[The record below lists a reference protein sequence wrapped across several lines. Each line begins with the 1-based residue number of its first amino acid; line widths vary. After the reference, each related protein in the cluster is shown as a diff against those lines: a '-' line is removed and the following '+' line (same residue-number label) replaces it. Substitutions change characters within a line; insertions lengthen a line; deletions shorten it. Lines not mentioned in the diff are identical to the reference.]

1 MLAKFLLWLFLR
13 RQMLRSLWLL
23 LRRLW
28 LLLRRQRQG
37 VILPGN
43 LCIAAWYLHL
53 QSSTLQPFAASC
65 SFNVSPFSLLS
76 PSPWRRHPSRP
87 PSLTAGALGCP
98 WRVSSETPCG
108 LHWSQ
113 MAPAATALR
122 CNSAPYRSVATAFR
136 QAIAIRHKRRFPK
149 PQTSSLELQ
158 LQAVLSLK
166 KHPQGQQAPPHPML
180 VPSGTSAVNLSCTR
194 RELAPL
200 QQRSVPFRCNSVRWH
215 QCCRAGP
222 SRDAEASYVGGWS
235 AMLVHFFP
243 RHPCRRPSR
252 GIPRYDCLAP
262 TLHPKFLSS
271 AAEPWRPRATNPE
284 HAGRAESSS
293 LATT

>member
-1 MLAKFLLWLFLR
+1 MPPPVL
-13 RQMLRSLWLL
+13 
-23 LRRLW
+23 
-28 LLLRRQRQG
+28 
-37 VILPGN
+37 
-43 LCIAAWYLHL
+43 
-53 QSSTLQPFAASC
+53 STF
-65 SFNVSPFSLLS
+65 LLS
-76 PSPWRRHPSRP
+76 PSPWRRHPSLP

-108 LHWSQ
+108 LYWSQ

-166 KHPQGQQAPPHPML
+166 KHPQGQQAPPRPML

-222 SRDAEASYVGGWS
+222 SRDAEASYVGACSSHQRSCQRWAG
-235 AMLVHFFP
+235 P
-243 RHPCRRPSR
+243 
-252 GIPRYDCLAP
+252 
-262 TLHPKFLSS
+262 SS
-271 AAEPWRPRATNPE
+271 AAEPWRPRATNPK

>member
-1 MLAKFLLWLFLR
+1 MPPPVL
-13 RQMLRSLWLL
+13 
-23 LRRLW
+23 
-28 LLLRRQRQG
+28 
-37 VILPGN
+37 
-43 LCIAAWYLHL
+43 
-53 QSSTLQPFAASC
+53 STF
-65 SFNVSPFSLLS
+65 LLS
-76 PSPWRRHPSRP
+76 PSPWRRHPSLP

-108 LHWSQ
+108 LYWSQ

-166 KHPQGQQAPPHPML
+166 KHPQGQQAPPRPML

-222 SRDAEASYVGGWS
+222 SRDAEASYVGACSSHQRSCQRWAVAGH
-235 AMLVHFFP
+235 AQARL
-243 RHPCRRPSR
+243 PSTDPAPK
-252 GIPRYDCLAP
+252 IPEQRCGTVAP
-262 TLHPKFLSS
+262 TCHKSRACRARGVKF
-271 AAEPWRPRATNPE
+271 
-284 HAGRAESSS
+284 AGYDVGSVAVS
-293 LATT
+293 